1 MEQINKICNATT
13 SDKITTDERNTI
25 NKIFFNN
32 GYDLLATSVSL
43 KSKRDGWFKKRNI
56 L

>member
-13 SDKITTDERNTI
+13 SDKITSDERNTI
-25 NKIFFNN
+25 NKIFANN
-32 GYDLLATSVSL
+32 GYDVLGSTISL
-43 KSKRDGWFKKRNI
+43 KSKRDGWFKKRDI